1 MDSESQTTGTVL
13 RKCPVCRA
21 RLRGDEE
28 PATPCR
34 RCGSDLTAVR
44 LAGSDAQRFQAEAR
58 RLLAQG
64 RGPQA
69 VRLAELAVR
78 WVDCP
83 ETRRTLG
90 AALAAAG
97 RTEEARALLEARAA
111 PFLRQRARSG
121 SDDTE
126 GA

>member
-1 MDSESQTTGTVL
+1 MDSWSQTTGTAL

-34 RCGSDLTAVR
+34 RCGSDLTALR
-44 LAGSDAQRFQAEAR
+44 LASTDAARFQAEAR

-64 RGPQA
+64 RGLQA

-83 ETRRTLG
+83 ETRRTL
-90 AALAAAG
+90 AAAFVAAG
-97 RTEEARALLEARAA
+97 QTAEARALLE
-111 PFLRQRARSG
+111 G
-121 SDDTE
+121 
-126 GA
+126 